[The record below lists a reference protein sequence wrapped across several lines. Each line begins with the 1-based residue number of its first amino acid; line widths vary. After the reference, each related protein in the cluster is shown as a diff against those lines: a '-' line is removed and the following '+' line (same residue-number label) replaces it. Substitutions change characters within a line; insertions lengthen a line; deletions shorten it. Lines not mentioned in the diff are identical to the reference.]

1 MSIFTSLST
10 KLFAGTLAIAGGM
23 GGITALASSNPTVQ
37 QDVKNVQTAIES
49 KDLNAYKTA
58 KTQLVTD
65 EAKVRTDKINAT
77 TQDDLN
83 TMADNQAKMK
93 AVSEAIKN
101 NDYEAFKA
109 NAPEK
114 MLKKVNS
121 QAEFDKLVA
130 NYKTRQEELAKLSD
144 AIKNNDFN
152 AFKTLEQAR
161 RAANNDKK
169 DTNKPE
175 PTEAELQAKFDEMVT
190 KYKADGSLPGQEGG
204 AMGMRFLE
212 GGKGGMKRGGRGM

>member
-23 GGITALASSNPTVQ
+23 GGIGALASSNPTIQ

-65 EAKVRTDKINAT
+65 EAKVKTDKINST
-77 TQDDLN
+77 TQDELN
-83 TMADNQAKMK
+83 TMADNQAKRK
-93 AVSEAIKN
+93 AVADAVRN
-101 NDYEAFKA
+101 NNYEAFKA
-109 NAPEK
+109 NANPQI
-114 MLKKVNS
+114 LNKVNS

-130 NYKTRQEELAKLSD
+130 KYKTQQENLAKLTD

-152 AFKTLEQAR
+152 SFKALAEAR
-161 RAANNDKK
+161 QANNPNKDDKR
-169 DTNKPE
+169 PE
-175 PTEAELQAKFDEMVT
+175 PTDAQLQAKFDEMVA
-190 KYKADGSLPGQEGG
+190 KYKADRSLPGQDGDM
-204 AMGMRFLE
+204 MGMVGFE
-212 GGKGGMKRGGRGM
+212 GGKGGMKKGGRGMK